1 MIRYTIRQIFVSVQL
16 LLGIS
21 LVVFILISLYPGD
34 PPANLFGRYDQI
46 WRSAQELEEVQ
57 SRFGGGTPGP
67 VRYLFWMK
75 EVLTGNLGFS
85 RLSPRPVADIIIE
98 ALLVTLGIVA
108 FALAV
113 ASLVGISIGLIWAK
127 YQRSILIRSVGAIPI
142 VLTSIPSVSLA
153 LWGMYVFTILLGWLP
168 AFGLWTPGFETSF
181 NLDLVRHAILP
192 TAALALPFIAV
203 YMRYAQQSML
213 HSSTEETEQTES
225 AMGSNEVPARSRST
239 LRSVA
244 VPLVRNLSL
253 SLPPLIG
260 SAIVVEV
267 IFSVA
272 GLGRVA
278 YTSLLQ
284 RDYPVLTAAL
294 LAAAVI
300 VLAARLLSDVIH
312 GWLDPSVRGSSQASA
327 PTPGQPAPTGHD
339 AAARQIGPPLELI
352 DRPLDY
358 RPWNAARG
366 RFLSHRPAVA
376 GLIILLGFVVIAVLG
391 PLVAPYGPHDVLPLK
406 PMAEPS
412 ASHWLGTD
420 RFGRD
425 VFSMLLH
432 GGRTS
437 LWVGVLAV
445 AISLVIGF
453 AIGEPAG
460 RFGGRIDGVLMRISD
475 IVMTFPPLFLVLF
488 LMIPLFQV
496 IGPGTMVALVIGL
509 VSWPG
514 FARLIRRQVLVQRH
528 AAETADALATES
540 DRPDTRRLVRGN
552 LAGPVAVAAAYGL
565 AGALLTE
572 ATLSFLGFGVSLP
585 AISWGQMI
593 AQSRGIALFAS
604 PMAVA
609 PAILIV
615 LLVLSVHLVGDG
627 LRNAFDARH
636 SGDG

>member
-1 MIRYTIRQIFVSVQL
+1 MIKYTIRQIFISIQL

-21 LVVFILISLYPGD
+21 LIVFILISLYPGD
-34 PPANLFGRYDQI
+34 PLTNLFGRYDQI
-46 WRSAQELEEVQ
+46 WRSAQELEELQ
-57 SRFGGGTPGP
+57 RRFGGDTPGP
-67 VRYLFWMK
+67 VRYVFWMK
-75 EVLTGNLGFS
+75 ETLTGNLGFS
-85 RLSPRPVADIIIE
+85 SLSSRPVAEIIGE
-98 ALLVTLGIVA
+98 ALPVTLGLAAV
-108 FALAV
+108 ALAV
-113 ASLVGISIGLIWAK
+113 ASIVGISIGLIWAK

-142 VLTSIPSVSLA
+142 VLSSIPSVFLA
-153 LWGMYVFTILLGWLP
+153 LWGIYVFAILLGWLP
-168 AFGLWTPGFETSF
+168 AFGLWTPGGETSF

-192 TAALALPFIAV
+192 TAALALPFIAI
-203 YMRYAQQSML
+203 YMRYAQQSMV
-213 HSSTEETEQTES
+213 HSPTEETEQTES
-225 AMGSNEVPARSRST
+225 AISLSQVPLRSRST

-260 SAIVVEV
+260 SALVVE
-267 IFSVA
+267 ILFSLG
-272 GLGRVA
+272 GLGQVG
-278 YTSLLQ
+278 YTSLLR
-284 RDYPVLTAAL
+284 RDYPVLTASL

-300 VLAARLLSDVIH
+300 ALAARLLSDVIH
-312 GWLDPSVRGSSQASA
+312 GWLDPSVRGSTRGTA
-327 PTPGQPAPTGHD
+327 PAPSEPTTASRD

-352 DRPLDY
+352 DRPLEH
-358 RPWNAARG
+358 RPWNTARR

-391 PLVAPYGPHDVLPLK
+391 PLVAPYSPHETLPLK
-406 PMAEPS
+406 TMAEPS

-460 RFGGRIDGVLMRISD
+460 RFGGRIDGVLMRITD
-475 IVMTFPPLFLVLF
+475 VVMTFPPLFLVLF
-488 LMIPLFQV
+488 LVIPLFQV

-514 FARLIRRQVLVQRH
+514 IARLIRRQVLVQRH
-528 AAETADALATES
+528 AAETADALATEG
-540 DRPDTRRLVRGN
+540 DRPDTWRLVRGN

-572 ATLSFLGFGVSLP
+572 ATLSFLGFGSPLP
-585 AISWGQMI
+585 ISWGAMI
-593 AQSRGIALFAS
+593 GQSRGIALFAS

>member
-34 PPANLFGRYDQI
+34 PPANLFGRYDQV
-46 WRSAQELEEVQ
+46 WRSGQDLADVQ

-85 RLSPRPVADIIIE
+85 SLSPRPVAEIISE
-98 ALLVTLGIVA
+98 ALPVTLGLVA
-108 FALAV
+108 VALAV
-113 ASLVGISIGLIWAK
+113 ASLVGTAFGRISAK
-127 YQRSILIRSVGAIPI
+127 SRGPSLIRPLSAIPL
-142 VLTSIPSVSLA
+142 VFTSIPTVFLA
-153 LWGMYVFTILLGWLP
+153 LWGIYFFAVRLGWLP
-168 AFGLWTPGFETSF
+168 ALGLWTPGGETSF

-192 TAALALPFIAV
+192 TLALALPLIAV
-203 YMRYAQQSML
+203 YMRYAQQSMV
-213 HSSTEETEQTES
+213 HSPTEETDQTEPTVGLS
-225 AMGSNEVPARSRST
+225 EVPARSTST
-239 LRSVA
+239 LRSVS
-244 VPLVRNLSL
+244 VPLARNLSL

-260 SAIVVEV
+260 SALVVE
-267 IFSVA
+267 ILFSIG
-272 GLGRVA
+272 GLGRVG

-294 LAAAVI
+294 FAAAVI
-300 VLAARLLSDVIH
+300 ALAARLLGEVIH
-312 GWLDPSVRGSSQASA
+312 GWLDPSIRGSTRGTA
-327 PTPGQPAPTGHD
+327 PAPSKPTTASRD

-437 LWVGVLAV
+437 LWVGVIAV
-445 AISLVIGF
+445 VIGLVIGF
-453 AIGEPAG
+453 AIGESAG

-475 IVMTFPPLFLVLF
+475 VVMTFPPLFLVLF
-488 LMIPLFQV
+488 LVIPLFQV

-540 DRPDTRRLVRGN
+540 DRPDTWRLVRGN

-572 ATLSFLGFGVSLP
+572 ATLSFLGFGSPLP
-585 AISWGQMI
+585 AISWGAMI
-593 AQSRGIALFAS
+593 GQSRGIALFAS

>member
-1 MIRYTIRQIFVSVQL
+1 M
-16 LLGIS
+16 
-21 LVVFILISLYPGD
+21 
-34 PPANLFGRYDQI
+34 
-46 WRSAQELEEVQ
+46 Q
-57 SRFGGGTPGP
+57 SRFGGDTPGP

-85 RLSPRPVADIIIE
+85 SLSPRPVAEIIGE
-98 ALLVTLGIVA
+98 ALPVTLGLVA
-108 FALAV
+108 VALAV
-113 ASLVGISIGLIWAK
+113 ASLVGTAFGRISAK
-127 YQRSILIRSVGAIPI
+127 SRGPSLIRPLSAIPL
-142 VLTSIPSVSLA
+142 VFTSIPTVFLA
-153 LWGMYVFTILLGWLP
+153 LWGIYFFAVRLGWLP
-168 AFGLWTPGFETSF
+168 ALGLWTPGGETSF

-192 TAALALPFIAV
+192 TAALALPVIAI
-203 YMRYAQQSML
+203 YMRYAQQSMV
-213 HSSTEETEQTES
+213 HPSAEETEQTES
-225 AMGSNEVPARSRST
+225 AVGLSEVPARSRST

-260 SAIVVEV
+260 SALVVE
-267 IFSVA
+267 ILFSIG

-300 VLAARLLSDVIH
+300 ALAARLLSDVIH
-312 GWLDPSVRGSSQASA
+312 GWLDPSVRGSSRASA
-327 PTPGQPAPTGHD
+327 PTPSEPTPAGHD

-475 IVMTFPPLFLVLF
+475 VVMTFPPLFLVLF
-488 LMIPLFQV
+488 LVIPLFQV

-540 DRPDTRRLVRGN
+540 DRPDTWRLVRGN

-565 AGALLTE
+565 AAALLMD
-572 ATLSFLGFGVSLP
+572 ATLSFLGFGVPLP

-593 AQSRGIALFAS
+593 GQSRGLILFAS

-636 SGDG
+636 SGDGSMADDDQPNCLPTNPDD